1 MKINKKKE
9 KRKRKSYK
17 CFFYLLDLDQTK
29 RSLSFDETDMNKK
42 RPISPDRHLVNT
54 TADERVSFSLEKD
67 IFDDDKDEIVYSST
81 SNIM

>member
-1 MKINKKKE
+1 
-9 KRKRKSYK
+9 
-17 CFFYLLDLDQTK
+17 
-29 RSLSFDETDMNKK
+29 MNKK